1 MESSNSFVPLY
12 NCNRK
17 ISISVVKSALQ
28 KNVRRCR
35 PEQAV
40 RCALHLINLSFTD
53 FIRRVPIIIL
63 EDSILHPSFHVLIW
77 FMVADSKGF
86 VIDATHIRFFCRWCG
101 RFPAANAEIHCQT
114 RSVRQSGKSAVNTF
128 GTMHCESLKSDYHKT
143 IVRAILCRARFGGMG
158 GDVLMLRQ
166 YAYIWYLR
174 FSHDQ
179 TRNGGTENESNA
191 VPSSARS
198 FVPQQNWYRGQE
210 MKWEELLR
218 HLHPTETSTSFLN
231 TNKDLWKLRLRKA
244 DIPPAGVDFH
254 CVPKMVTEAC
264 RHYRDKMQKATLLQD
279 ENLEHTL
286 KCCIWNFS
294 SSVNH
299 KRCLSTGETAA
310 SGSKD
315 ERLRLLSVY
324 KVCQK
329 FILTYQQ
336 RYLAA
341 RF

>member
-1 MESSNSFVPLY
+1 
-12 NCNRK
+12 
-17 ISISVVKSALQ
+17 
-28 KNVRRCR
+28 
-35 PEQAV
+35 
-40 RCALHLINLSFTD
+40 
-53 FIRRVPIIIL
+53 
-63 EDSILHPSFHVLIW
+63 
-77 FMVADSKGF
+77 
-86 VIDATHIRFFCRWCG
+86 
-101 RFPAANAEIHCQT
+101 
-114 RSVRQSGKSAVNTF
+114 
-128 GTMHCESLKSDYHKT
+128 
-143 IVRAILCRARFGGMG
+143 MG
-158 GDVLMLRQ
+158 GDVLMLKQ

-179 TRNGGTENESNA
+179 TRGGVVENGSHA
-191 VPSSARS
+191 VPISAYT
-198 FVPQQNWYRGQE
+198 FLPQQNWHEGQKNE
-210 MKWEELLR
+210 WENLLR
-218 HLHPTETSTSFLN
+218 HLHPTETSRSFF
-231 TNKDLWKLRLRKA
+231 TVNKDLWKLRLRKV

-264 RHYRDKMQKATLLQD
+264 TFYRDKMQKPTLFQD

-299 KRCLSTGETAA
+299 KRCLFTGETAA

-329 FILTYQQ
+329 FILNYQQ